1 VELEELAPI
10 SWEHEQVI
18 FCSDPDVGLRA
29 VIVIDSTFRGPG
41 LGGVRLRPYASAE
54 DAVRECRRLA
64 AAMTLKNAMAE
75 LPFGGAKSVIV
86 DSGGFPDRVGAM
98 RRFGEFVA
106 STGGRYLPGVDMG
119 TSTNDLAA
127 MGAAGAT
134 VSCSAVD
141 PSAWTARG
149 VYAAI
154 CAALE
159 HVDGTGDLDGKQV
172 LIQGAGHVGD
182 PLAHL
187 LAEEGA
193 VVLVADID
201 RARAAAL
208 AKSVGGWTVE
218 PEGALRTECDVL
230 APCAAA
236 RVINAETAAG
246 LGCRIIAGA
255 ANDTLDSSD
264 TAGVLADR
272 GVTYVPDFVANAGG
286 VIQIQAMQDG
296 WSDARLGA
304 EVDRIGGRVAS
315 VLAAAAD
322 TGRTPLEVAEAR
334 AAQLAKALRASPS
347 TPDPVMSVAA

>member
-1 VELEELAPI
+1 MELEEMAPH
-10 SWEHEQVI
+10 SWEHEQVM
-18 FCSDPDVGLRA
+18 FCSDPDLGLRA

-41 LGGVRLRPYASAE
+41 LGGVRLRPYASTE

-64 AAMTLKNAMAE
+64 SAMTLKNAMAE
-75 LPFGGAKSVIV
+75 LPFGGAKSVII
-86 DSGGFPDRVGAM
+86 DGDAFPDRVRAM
-98 RRFGEFVA
+98 QRFGEFVA

-159 HVDGTGDLDGKQV
+159 HVDGSADLDGKQV

-187 LAEEGA
+187 LAQEGA

-208 AKSVGGWTVE
+208 AKSVGGWTIE
-218 PEGALRTECDVL
+218 PQSALRTRCDVL

-236 RVINAETAAG
+236 RVVNSETAAG
-246 LGCRIIAGA
+246 LTCRIIAGA
-255 ANDTLDSSD
+255 ANDTLDSGD
-264 TAGVLADR
+264 TARLLADQ
-272 GVTYVPDFVANAGG
+272 GITYVPDFVVNAGG

-322 TGRTPLEVAEAR
+322 TGRTPLEIAEAR
-334 AAQLAKALRASPS
+334 AAQLAKASPVSS
-347 TPDPVMSVAA
+347 TEPDPAMSVAA

>member
-1 VELEELAPI
+1 MKVDGLAPHP
-10 SWEHEQVI
+10 WEHEQVI
-18 FCSDPDVGLRA
+18 FCSDPGLGLRA
-29 VIVIDSTFRGPG
+29 VIVIDSTLRGPG
-41 LGGVRLRPYASAE
+41 LGGVRLRPYASDE

-64 AAMTLKNAMAE
+64 SAMTLKNAMAE
-75 LPFGGAKSVIV
+75 LPFGGAKSVII
-86 DSGGFPDRVGAM
+86 DSGGFPDRVRAM

-106 STGGRYLPGVDMG
+106 ATGGRYFPGVDMG

-127 MGAAGAT
+127 MAAAGAT

-141 PSAWTARG
+141 PSSWTARG

-159 HVDGTGDLDGKQV
+159 HVDGSGDLEGKQV

-201 RARAAAL
+201 RARAAEL

-218 PEGALRTECDVL
+218 PESALRTECDVL

-236 RVINAETAAG
+236 RVVNAETAPT
-246 LGCRIIAGA
+246 LGCRIVAGA
-255 ANDTLDSSD
+255 ANDTLDTGE
-264 TAGVLADR
+264 TARLLAER
-272 GVTYVPDFVANAGG
+272 GITYVPDFVANAGG
-286 VIQIQAMQDG
+286 VIQIQAMQEG
-296 WSDARLGA
+296 WSDTRLGS
-304 EVDRIGGRVAS
+304 EIDRIGGRVAS
-315 VLAAAAD
+315 VLAAATD

-334 AAQLAKALRASPS
+334 AAQLAKAAPALASA
-347 TPDPVMSVAA
+347 PDPAMSVAA